1 MHKKD
6 VNMLNMCVLFHTVIV
21 SEQKTTFSLPFC
33 RKPNFEPL
41 TSLPMQNNVISEVNN
56 CKGKYDETL

>member
-1 MHKKD
+1 
-6 VNMLNMCVLFHTVIV
+6 MCVLFNTVIV

-33 RKPNFEPL
+33 RKPNLEPL

-56 CKGKYDETL
+56 CKGKYDKTL